1 MRSSCA
7 ICFQSVFYNMGKF
20 SSMNHPFELNLAD
33 LEAMDLD
40 FEEQLTD
47 RETAQIGGGEHSEI
61 VCISAPCPGSE
72 RGDYP
77 EPPWYGKPVRKPPFR
92 YPKPP
97 EATTLAIGEEG
108 GGYDEVTTLAIGE
121 EGGYEY

>member
-1 MRSSCA
+1 MS
-7 ICFQSVFYNMGKF
+7 
-20 SSMNHPFELNLAD
+20 HPFELSPAE

-47 RETAQIGGGEHSEI
+47 DEIAHMSGGRHSHPPI

-72 RGDYP
+72 GGDAP
-77 EPPWYGKPVRKPPFR
+77 DNP

-97 EATTLAIGEEG
+97 FSYPKPPFSYPKPPFSYPKPPVATTLAIGEEG
-108 GGYDEVTTLAIGE
+108 GGGGPIRTKALHET
-121 EGGYEY
+121 GGYSDWSML